1 MAIESVSATKE
12 EAICNLL
19 KAFDSA
25 CILSTDQMERVSLV
39 CFVVERFSRFIIFFQ
54 GFQRVFDDMADICLD
69 VPLAYIMLDRFI
81 DRCYK
86 EGFLTEKII
95 KNMPTR

>member
-25 CILSTDQMERVSLV
+25 CILTTDQMER
-39 CFVVERFSRFIIFFQ
+39 

-86 EGFLTEKII
+86 EGFLTEKIVR
-95 KNMPTR
+95 NMPTR